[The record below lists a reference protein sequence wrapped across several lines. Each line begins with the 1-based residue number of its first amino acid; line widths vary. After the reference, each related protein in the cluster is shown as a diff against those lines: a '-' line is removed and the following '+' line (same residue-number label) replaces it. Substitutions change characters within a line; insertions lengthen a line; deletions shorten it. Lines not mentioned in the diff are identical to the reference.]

1 MIRRIDHV
9 SVAVRDLDKAREFF
23 IDTLGG
29 RELFSMAMPD
39 QGFRWTTF
47 ELGTSCLIEVID
59 PLEGDGFLQRFL
71 EKRGEGPHHVTI
83 QVDDIARVM
92 AVLEEK
98 GIEMFGYSE
107 ALSGWKEV
115 FVHPK
120 QAFGTLIQFAE
131 FNPLD
136 WVNEGLRPLAY
147 REFFPP
153 VKEDLGEIT
162 VHTKYSK
169 DASYVEIKQG
179 DRTVSVSRDRLNDLI
194 SLLQSI

>member
-29 RELFSMAMPD
+29 RELYSMAMPE
-39 QGFRWTTF
+39 QGFRWTTL
-47 ELGTSCLIEVID
+47 ELGTSCLLEIID

-71 EKRGEGPHHVTI
+71 EKNGEGPHHITI
-83 QVDDIARVM
+83 QVDDIERVM
-92 AVLEEK
+92 AVLKEK
-98 GIEMFGYSE
+98 GIETFGYSE
-107 ALSGWKEV
+107 ELPCWKEV

-120 QAFGTLIQFAE
+120 QAFGALIQFAE

-136 WVNEGLRPLAY
+136 WVKDGLRPLAY

-153 VKEDLGEIT
+153 VKEDRGEIT
-162 VHTKYSK
+162 VDTKYSK

-179 DRTVSVSRDRLNDLI
+179 DRTVSVSRDRLDDLI
-194 SLLQSI
+194 SLLKSI